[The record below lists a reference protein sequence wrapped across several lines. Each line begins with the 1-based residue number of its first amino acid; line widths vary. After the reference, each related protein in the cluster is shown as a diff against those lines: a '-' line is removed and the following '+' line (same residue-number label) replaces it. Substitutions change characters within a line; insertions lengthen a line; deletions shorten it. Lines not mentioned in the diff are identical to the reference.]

1 MLICWQE
8 RYFSVKQLHKADV
21 LLAYF
26 SKALN
31 IIKIFLFN
39 LLVKPLPLDFQ
50 MPLIMKPFLRVLEH
64 LAFLRHGG

>member
-8 RYFSVKQLHKADV
+8 RYFSVKQLNKADV
-21 LLAYF
+21 LLACF

-39 LLVKPLPLDFQ
+39 LLVKPLPLDLQ
-50 MPLIMKPFLRVLEH
+50 MPLIKKPFLRVLEH
-64 LAFLRHGG
+64 LAFLQHGG